1 LNAIEADITTAMVPR
16 WARVTL
22 QRIAFRTRGPLNATF
37 AKIEA
42 GRIGS
47 LWLFF
52 GDSNTLESITPDN
65 AYWAQA
71 FAVQAALLSKGQIIM
86 DRNAGVPGN
95 TTAQMDA
102 RFESDVKPYAAQV
115 DMVFLLAGTNDSAVT
130 PMATWIASKKS
141 IIAKI
146 RALGK
151 QPIMATIPPNNNA
164 APPRPAAITQQ
175 NAWIRRYAGQN
186 SIPLVDFYK
195 ALVDPV
201 TGGFLPGYN
210 TDATHPAA
218 PGRAAMAT
226 ALVNTLQPLLSP
238 APVIIPQDN
247 KDPNNLLTNGCFVD
261 WSAPVTVPAVA
272 TGTVATGGALAAGTY
287 FYKVTVLNY
296 QGESLPSA
304 EVSVTI
310 TAGQQ
315 PELTITNPGGQRVLN
330 IYRSTAAGAEV
341 LLAANVAPAAYPA
354 STVWADAGAL
364 TPGTQTPPTQD
375 YTSAPTGW
383 GSTTGG
389 PAKLSKVADPAFQGY
404 AARFTA
410 TGAQHGQTQT
420 IAMAGKYSVG
430 DTLALVGVLRS
441 GGQVTNVSA
450 KFNGGAAPNTFTV
463 LGDPVSGSPGVYYR
477 EVVVPAGTTSLSVY
491 FQNDSSATGSADFG
505 QLGVYNL
512 TALGIL

>member
-1 LNAIEADITTAMVPR
+1 
-16 WARVTL
+16 
-22 QRIAFRTRGPLNATF
+22 
-37 AKIEA
+37 
-42 GRIGS
+42 
-47 LWLFF
+47 
-52 GDSNTLESITPDN
+52 
-65 AYWAQA
+65 
-71 FAVQAALLSKGQIIM
+71 
-86 DRNAGVPGN
+86 
-95 TTAQMDA
+95 MDA
-102 RFESDVKPYAAQV
+102 RFASDVTPYASQI
-115 DMVFLLAGTNDSAVT
+115 DTVFLLAGTNDSAVT
-130 PMATWIASKKS
+130 AMITWVASMES

-164 APPRPAAITQQ
+164 APRPAAITQQ

-186 SIPLVDFYK
+186 GIPLVDFYK
-195 ALVDPV
+195 ALVDPAA
-201 TGGFLPGYN
+201 GGFLTGYN
-210 TDATHPAA
+210 ADAIHPAA
-218 PGRAAMAT
+218 QGRAAMAT
-226 ALVNTLQPLLSP
+226 ALVDTLRPLLSP

-261 WSAPVTVPAVA
+261 WSAPVTVPTVT
-272 TGTVATGGALAAGTY
+272 TGTVATGGTLAAGTY
-287 FYKVTVLNY
+287 YYKVTALNY

-304 EVSVTI
+304 EV
-310 TAGQQ
+310 
-315 PELTITNPGGQRVLN
+315 
-330 IYRSTAAGAEV
+330 
-341 LLAANVAPAAYPA
+341 LLAANVSPAAYPT
-354 STVWADAGAL
+354 STVWADTGAL

-375 YTSAPTGW
+375 YTTAPTGW
-383 GSTTGG
+383 GSAGG
-389 PAKLSKVADPAFQGY
+389 PAKLSKDTDPAFQGY

-450 KFNGGAAPNTFTV
+450 KFNGGAAPNAFTV